1 MLLITEDKAEAV
13 QAEAVQASSA
23 GEVRLAED
31 QLALG
36 AC

>member
-13 QAEAVQASSA
+13 QASLAVA
-23 GEVRLAED
+23 VRLAED
-31 QLALG
+31 QLTLG